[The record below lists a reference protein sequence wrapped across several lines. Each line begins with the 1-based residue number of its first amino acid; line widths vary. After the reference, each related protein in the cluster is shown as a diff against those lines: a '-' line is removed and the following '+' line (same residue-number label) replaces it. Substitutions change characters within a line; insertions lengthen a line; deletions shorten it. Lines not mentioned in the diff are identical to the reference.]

1 MTITLNDRNDMT
13 LEAYHRTAWLGE
25 GVGYGDK
32 ARQAMAKA
40 RKAFIELIDSDD
52 SVFIYGVTSGYGH
65 MASKRLN
72 KEERKAQAKRMRG
85 GAASSFGEP
94 LPERVTRGIVFA
106 RLTNFLEGHA
116 AITPAIA
123 DGVAAMLSNGKLPAV
138 PSMGNGCPGEIQALG
153 YLFRDVGTDDD
164 YGEKDSLSLI
174 NGSPCGT
181 ALLSDAAL
189 AGRRRLALATEV
201 FALSWEAFKA
211 PNVHIDPAL
220 DDIWEDAYEREALQ
234 GLRGFLEGGLP
245 DSERREYQAPVS
257 WRILP
262 RILGQAARA
271 VAQAEEA
278 AGISLRAVSDN
289 PVYIPPTEAHPL
301 GRVFSTG
308 GYHNGKAAPCL
319 DNLAASWADLALLG
333 DRHTD
338 KLMNGSVSH
347 LPHGLRGKG
356 EGYMG
361 ALAFATA
368 GFAEQA
374 RSAAQRTFLPGM
386 ESGGYG
392 QNDVPVPYFTAWR
405 KESEA
410 GLCFESVLGLLAATA
425 SQAFYVTDRDP
436 PKGLQP
442 LIEEVRSLLPPV
454 DGPRVLGFEA
464 ETLAQRFRERV
475 FGA

>member
-1 MTITLNDRNDMT
+1 MTITLNDRADMT
-13 LEAYHRTAWLGE
+13 LEAYHRAAWLGE
-25 GVGYGDK
+25 GVSYGGK
-32 ARQAMAKA
+32 AKQAMAKA

-106 RLTNFLEGHA
+106 RMTNFLEGHA
-116 AITPAIA
+116 AISPAIA
-123 DGVAAMLSNGKLPAV
+123 EGVAAMLSNGKLPAV
-138 PSMGNGCPGEIQALG
+138 PAMGNGCPGEIQALG

-181 ALLSDAAL
+181 ALLADAAL
-189 AGRRRLALATEV
+189 AGRRRLELATEV
-201 FALSWEAFKA
+201 FALSWEAFNA

-220 DDIWEDAYEREALQ
+220 DEIWEDAFEREALQ
-234 GLRGFLEGGLP
+234 GLRRYLEGGAAEK
-245 DSERREYQAPVS
+245 DRRPYQAPVS

-271 VAQAEEA
+271 VAQAEEGA
-278 AGISLRAVSDN
+278 RISLRAVSDN
-289 PVYIPPTEAHPL
+289 PVYIPPTAQHPL

-338 KLMNGSVSH
+338 KMMNGAVSL
-347 LPHGLRGKG
+347 LPHGLKGKG

-392 QNDVPVPYFTAWR
+392 QNDVPVPYFTSWR

-410 GLCFESVLGLLAATA
+410 GQCFEAVLALLAGTC
-425 SQAFYVTDRDP
+425 SQAFYVTDREP
-436 PKGLQP
+436 PKALRP
-442 LIEEVRSLLPPV
+442 LLEEVRSLLPPV

-464 ETLAQRFRERV
+464 EALAQRFRERV